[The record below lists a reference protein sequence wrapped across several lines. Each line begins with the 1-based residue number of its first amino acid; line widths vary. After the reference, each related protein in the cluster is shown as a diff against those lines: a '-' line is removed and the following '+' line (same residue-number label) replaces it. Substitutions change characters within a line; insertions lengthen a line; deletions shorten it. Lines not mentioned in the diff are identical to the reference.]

1 MLSFKSCFTSQPQ
14 QHLPRPQKA
23 NQPPTRTA
31 CLPSQSKANHPFSS
45 EFPRD
50 WSSNPPRP
58 SPLWPSLSHT
68 PATPSSRLFR
78 QNMSSDRHHQSDSL
92 ASLWVCRDRVLNL
105 VIYEIVFHIYFVKFF
120 LGLVFFILV
129 IHFVGCR
136 GNCSLLTGHSDW
148 ASVSEGG
155 EGDWVSMVGDS
166 GGWCPMQP
174 PKMLRCI
181 RGACAAPGCCP
192 RIRFAPA
199 LQSFSAFFAS
209 IFFPFFF
216 FFFVWVVETLVI
228 LSMAAAFGAAYPRKY
243 PQSGAH
249 PAKSV
254 RHFGTPFSHKHFNEK
269 YQRNC
274 FWNCFICHKQNACQI
289 SLMLFMCILW
299 RMRPHPLPTISTAPV
314 PSFILKLLLNLA
326 RPLIWYGPQLTAST
340 FPFSLRLHIFVFGIS
355 IKV

>member
-1 MLSFKSCFTSQPQ
+1 
-14 QHLPRPQKA
+14 
-23 NQPPTRTA
+23 
-31 CLPSQSKANHPFSS
+31 
-45 EFPRD
+45 
-50 WSSNPPRP
+50 
-58 SPLWPSLSHT
+58 
-68 PATPSSRLFR
+68 
-78 QNMSSDRHHQSDSL
+78 MSSDRHHQSDSL

-105 VIYEIVFHIYFVKFF
+105 VIYEIVFHIYFANFF
-120 LGLVFFILV
+120 WDLCFSFWSFILWV
-129 IHFVGCR
+129 AGATAASLR
-136 GNCSLLTGHSDW
+136 GIQIGLQFRK
-148 ASVSEGG
+148 GG
-155 EGDWVSMVGDS
+155 EGDWVSMVGGS

-209 IFFPFFF
+209 VFFPFCFF

-299 RMRPHPLPTISTAPV
+299 RMRPHPASHFHRPSSQFYFKALAKFSPTTY
-314 PSFILKLLLNLA
+314 
-326 RPLIWYGPQLTAST
+326 LIWPPTHGYH
-340 FPFSLRLHIFVFGIS
+340 FSFFSSLAYFRFWYFN
-355 IKV
+355 

>member
-45 EFPRD
+45 KFPRD

-105 VIYEIVFHIYFVKFF
+105 VIYEIVFHIYFVKFFF

-209 IFFPFFF
+209 IFSISFFF
-216 FFFVWVVETLVI
+216 LFGSWRLLSFYQWQQHLEQLIPENTPNLAHIPQSPSGTLARHFHTNI
-228 LSMAAAFGAAYPRKY
+228 SMKSINEIAFGIASYAI
-243 PQSGAH
+243 
-249 PAKSV
+249 
-254 RHFGTPFSHKHFNEK
+254 N
-269 YQRNC
+269 
-274 FWNCFICHKQNACQI
+274 
-289 SLMLFMCILW
+289 
-299 RMRPHPLPTISTAPV
+299 RMR
-314 PSFILKLLLNLA
+314 A
-326 RPLIWYGPQLTAST
+326 R
-340 FPFSLRLHIFVFGIS
+340 FP
-355 IKV
+355 